1 MKNKNN
7 ICLVGLMGSGKTTI
21 GKILAKKLNYK
32 FIDSDSLIEE
42 KTGVK
47 VPLIFEYEGEEGFRR
62 RETKLLSE
70 VVKMNNIVL
79 ATGGGI
85 VLSSTNR
92 KFLSKASIVVY
103 LNAAIKELVKRL
115 VNDKERPLIQNVD
128 KETKLRELIERRGSL
143 YESVA
148 DYIIQTK
155 GKRASEIANEII
167 KKLENK

>member
-21 GKILAKKLNYK
+21 GKILAKKLNCK

-79 ATGGGI
+79 ATGGELFYQVLI
-85 VLSSTNR
+85 VS
-92 KFLSKASIVVY
+92 FLA
-103 LNAAIKELVKRL
+103 RL
-115 VNDKERPLIQNVD
+115 VLWFILMQQLKNW
-128 KETKLRELIERRGSL
+128 
-143 YESVA
+143 
-148 DYIIQTK
+148 
-155 GKRASEIANEII
+155 
-167 KKLENK
+167 